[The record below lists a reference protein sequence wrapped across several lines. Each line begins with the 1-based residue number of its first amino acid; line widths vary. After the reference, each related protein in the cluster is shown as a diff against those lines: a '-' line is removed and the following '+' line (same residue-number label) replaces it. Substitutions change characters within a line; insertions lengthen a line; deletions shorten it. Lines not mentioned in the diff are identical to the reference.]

1 MRVGNEV
8 IDLAKKMRAADDFLH
23 HLYVHMNEINQFV
36 IFSGLTFQE
45 FVSSVGPLQNILLLK
60 NEYEDGSF
68 NMHTQLEFV
77 EERSIRKFIKK
88 ASDSKKEL
96 CWIDFSDEKRLNLLT
111 PQEQAELLY
120 IGHKKEPV
128 RTPFYHQL
136 QNKYVYLANE
146 DEKMSKIYFRDLQ
159 DVEELVANLFNAII
173 QEKEKPATF
182 WRRKVKDSIPA
193 FTKEMLTSFREEVKD
208 GVLFSM
214 YRIEKPDLAYVLEL
228 RNISDLTFPDE
239 IWDELNTILKK
250 KAEQIMEV
258 H

>member
-1 MRVGNEV
+1 M

-36 IFSGLTFQE
+36 IFSGLTFHE
-45 FVSSVGPLQNILLLK
+45 FVSSIGPLQNILLLK

-77 EERSIRKFIKK
+77 EERSIRKFTKK
-88 ASDSKKEL
+88 ATDSKAEL

-120 IGHKKEPV
+120 IGHKKEPI
-128 RTPFYHQL
+128 RSPFYHQL
-136 QNKYVYLANE
+136 QNKFVYLANE

-159 DVEELVANLFNAII
+159 DVEQLLANLFNAII
-173 QEKEKPATF
+173 QDKERSTTF
-182 WRRKVKDSIPA
+182 WRRKVKESIPS
-193 FTKEMLTSFREEVKD
+193 FTPDMLSNFREDIKD
-208 GVLFSM
+208 GIIFSM
-214 YRIEKPDLAYVLEL
+214 YKIEKPNLAYVLEL
-228 RNISDLTFPDE
+228 RNISDFPFPDE
-239 IWDELNTILKK
+239 IWGELNTILKK
-250 KAEQIMEV
+250 KAEKIIEV